1 MGIFNRIKKIGQ
13 SADAKDEGKENVGQ
27 AADTSAEKE
36 GLVLQPQKTA
46 RKRLDVVAIT
56 PRISEKAAV
65 MSSSGKYV
73 FDVPVT
79 ANKVEVRK
87 AVEALYG
94 VKVEDVNTVRNI
106 GKAVQRGRIAGR
118 RNRWKKAVVTL
129 KKGQKI
135 DLFVGV

>member
-1 MGIFNRIKKIGQ
+1 MGIFNRIKKTSGQ
-13 SADAKDEGKENVGQ
+13 AADAKDEKDKKVE
-27 AADTSAEKE
+27 APAETASE

-46 RKRLDVVAIT
+46 RKRLDVVAVT

-65 MSSSGKYV
+65 LSSSGKYV

-79 ANKVEVRK
+79 ANKVEIRK

-94 VKVEDVNTVRNI
+94 VKVQDVNTARGI

-118 RNRWKKAVVTL
+118 RNRWKKAIVTL

>member
-1 MGIFNRIKKIGQ
+1 MGIFNRIKKIGHT
-13 SADAKDEGKENVGQ
+13 ADAKDGGKDAAENK
-27 AADTSAEKE
+27 ADVTVENE

-46 RKRLDVVAIT
+46 RKRVDVVAVA
-56 PRISEKAAV
+56 PRISEKSAV
-65 MSSSGKYV
+65 LTSSGKYV

-87 AVEALYG
+87 AIEALYG
-94 VKVEDVNTVRNI
+94 VKVQDVNTVRGI
-106 GKAVQRGRIAGR
+106 GKAVSRGRIAGR
-118 RNRWKKAVVTL
+118 RNRWKKAIVTL